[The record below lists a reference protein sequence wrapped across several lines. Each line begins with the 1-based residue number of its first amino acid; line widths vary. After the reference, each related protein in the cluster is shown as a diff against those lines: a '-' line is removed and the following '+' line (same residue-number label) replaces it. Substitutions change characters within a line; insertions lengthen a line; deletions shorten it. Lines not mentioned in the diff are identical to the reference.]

1 MSTVTQITEI
11 IGKTISHIDARQ
23 GAEKCIFTFTDN
35 SRFRFYHEQDCCEN
49 VYIEDI
55 IGNLTDLLNEP
66 LLMAEEV
73 SNAEKV
79 DVDIPSGPYDDSR
92 TWTFYKFATVKGYVT
107 FRWLG
112 TSNGYYSES
121 VSYGFLPTEEKILK
135 KKN

>member
-1 MSTVTQITEI
+1 MTTTVQITDI
-11 IGKTISHIDARQ
+11 IGKTISHIEARQ
-23 GAEKCIFTFTDN
+23 GSEECILTFTDDT
-35 SRFRFYHEQDCCEN
+35 RYRFYHEQDCCEN

-55 IGNLTDLLNEP
+55 IGELADLLNEP

-73 SNAEKV
+73 SNDQAV

-121 VSYGFLPTEEKILK
+121 VDYGFMPTEEEELK